1 MAMKRISK
9 TISSTHLNLKH
20 RPILASENAHPKCT
34 SSSNE
39 FNDFF
44 YYLNK
49 VYQANLGKI
58 TMGMSPAVIGTA
70 NCAWLLQLAQS
81 PGHLLALISYPGLHA
96 EEFYN
101 HLLCDKQPAQG
112 HDVRFHKENW
122 RYMPWR
128 YYAALFLL
136 VEEWWCKATRKVPGL
151 STRSERTVSFCI
163 RQFLDALSPS
173 NFVMTNPDLFYE
185 TLQSGG
191 MNLLQGTEM
200 AWDHLLRRIAG
211 LPPPG
216 AENFI
221 PGKNV
226 AITPGKVIYTN
237 HLIELIQYEP
247 QTKTVYKEPI
257 LILPAWIMK
266 YYILDLSPKNS
277 LVKWLV
283 EQGHTVFMV
292 SWRNPEKEDS
302 HLGMDDYYRQGA
314 MSAIDAVHDIFPKNK
329 IHLMGYCLGGTL
341 AMITAAAMAR
351 NKDNRLK
358 SLTLLAAQGDFSKA
372 GELMLFIT
380 ESEISFLKNM
390 MWEKGYLDPKHMAG
404 SFQMLRTYDLIW
416 SKMIDDYMTGTK
428 RGMIDLLAW
437 NADATR
443 MPYKMHTEYLEKLF
457 LHNDFAQG
465 HFRVEDE
472 IVAPKNINIPIF
484 VVSTEHDHIAPWES
498 VYKIN
503 LMVPTEITFVLTSG
517 GHNAGI
523 VSEPNHPG
531 RFYHIYESKKT
542 MPYIGPKKFLLKAKK
557 REGSWWQAWHKWLV
571 NNTSEKLLSPPSIN
585 PKLLAAPGT
594 YVMQK

>member
-1 MAMKRISK
+1 MKGTEKTKTSTRLSSK
-9 TISSTHLNLKH
+9 HQRTPPPEITDSQYSAYIHKWD
-20 RPILASENAHPKCT
+20 E
-34 SSSNE
+34 
-39 FNDFF
+39 FF
-44 YYLNK
+44 YNLNK
-49 VYQANLGKI
+49 LYQANLGKI

-70 NCAWLLQLAQS
+70 HCAWILQLAQS
-81 PGHLLALISYPGLHA
+81 PGHLLALACYPMIHA
-96 EEFYN
+96 DEFIT

-112 HDVRFHKENW
+112 KDVRFHKENW
-122 RYMPWR
+122 QLMPWR
-128 YYAALFLL
+128 FYAEAFLQT
-136 VEEWWCKATRKVPGL
+136 EEWWRYATRKVPGL
-151 STRSERTVSFCI
+151 SGRAERTVSFYI
-163 RQFLDALSPS
+163 RQLLDALSPS

-185 TLQSGG
+185 TIRSDGA
-191 MNLLQGTEM
+191 NLIQGTEI
-200 AWDHLLRRIAG
+200 AVEHTLRRLAG

-216 AENFI
+216 AGKFK

-226 AITPGKVIYTN
+226 AITPGKIVFSN

-247 QTKTVYKEPI
+247 QTKTVFKEPI

-266 YYILDLSPKNS
+266 YYILDLSPGNS

-283 EQGHTVFMV
+283 GQGHTVFMV
-292 SWRNPEKEDS
+292 SWRNPDEKDRD
-302 HLGMDDYYRQGA
+302 LGMDDYYRQGA
-314 MSAIDAVHDIFPKNK
+314 MAAIDAVSDVLPKKK

-351 NKDNRLK
+351 NNDNRLK
-358 SLTLLAAQGDFSKA
+358 SLSLLAAQGDFTKA

-380 ESEISFLKNM
+380 ESEISFLENM

-416 SKMIDDYMTGTK
+416 SKMIDDYMTGKK

-443 MPYKMHTEYLEKLF
+443 LPYRMHTEYLEKLF
-457 LHNDFAQG
+457 LQNDFSEG

-472 IVAPKNINIPIF
+472 IVAPRNVHLPIF
-484 VVSTEHDHIAPWES
+484 AVSTEHDHIAPWES
-498 VYKIN
+498 VYKIH
-503 LMVPTEITFVLTSG
+503 LMMNTDITFVLTSG

-531 RFYHIYESKKT
+531 RYYSILESKKN
-542 MPYIGPKKFLLKAKK
+542 MPYIGPKKWMSKAKK
-557 REGSWWQAWHKWLV
+557 KDGSWWLAWHEWLV
-571 NNTSEKLLSPPSIN
+571 NNSAQRHVSPPHID
-585 PKLLAAPGT
+585 PLLPSAPGA